1 MIEIRHLLPSD
12 DPYAVSRVYE
22 QSWKSAYRGIVPQSY
37 LDAIPAGRWASLVA
51 IEGWHNLV
59 ALDGEAVVGVCCF
72 SRSRFAGYA
81 DWGEI
86 ISLYLL
92 PAFTGA
98 GLGRRL
104 MERALAELRS
114 QGYSRVFLWVLEENL
129 PARRFYEKVGFVS
142 NGVEQWDNIG
152 GRDLKEL
159 MYVLET
165 V

>member
-1 MIEIRHLLPSD
+1 MSEIRMLLPTD

-51 IEGWHNLV
+51 MEGWNNLI
-59 ALDGEAVVGVCCF
+59 ALDGETVAGVCCF
-72 SRSRFAGYA
+72 SRSRFSGYA

-92 PAFTGA
+92 PGYMGL

-104 MERALAELRS
+104 MERALAELRAL
-114 QGYSRVFLWVLEENL
+114 GYRRVFLWVLEEN
-129 PARRFYEKVGFVS
+129 ARARHFYEKMGFRP
-142 NGVEQWDNIG
+142 NGAEQWDDIG

-159 MYVLET
+159 MYIREEI
-165 V
+165 